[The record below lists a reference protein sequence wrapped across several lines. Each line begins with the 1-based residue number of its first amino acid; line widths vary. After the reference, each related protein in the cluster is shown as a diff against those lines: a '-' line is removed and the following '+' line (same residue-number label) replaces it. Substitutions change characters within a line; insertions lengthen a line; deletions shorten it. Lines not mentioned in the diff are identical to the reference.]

1 MGLSDLYFGP
11 RTIIVGSDED
21 PHSALP
27 ESALDNVLSP
37 PPLSAFVFLSACRQ
51 VADRRGHVMEQELPT
66 YAHQTTVMG

>member
-37 PPLSAFVFLSACRQ
+37 ATSLRIRVSVGS
-51 VADRRGHVMEQELPT
+51 
-66 YAHQTTVMG
+66 